1 MSFTKYILDSVKSIF
16 TKTPSKYILESCDSG
31 KRYRVIFTGETSLN
45 VNEICFVD
53 CDGIDSG
60 CYRVKSDTK
69 ETLEEYNASD
79 CLFVEYDDCNECI
92 VNNIVIDSTLSA
104 PQQNCYRWDRCDG
117 GSGNIYTVTSYTPTD
132 DTVLYYGVCYEI
144 STDIVLA
151 EPTDLTSIPSNQF
164 FGKCSSC
171 SPCDLGCSLEFGPV
185 SPSPTPSVTPTVTQT
200 PATSTSVT
208 PTVTQTP
215 ATSTSVTPTVTQT
228 PDATASVT
236 PTVTQTPATSTSVT
250 PTVTQTPDATAS
262 VTPTNSV
269 TPTLTP
275 SITTSPSVA
284 PTNAYSFYDCCDDE
298 YFTVLTGGTLDA
310 QFNTNP
316 VTIGTV
322 QPWSVSNAPF
332 VNERCYERVAYDPLY
347 TQYNLNTGFWLWGNT
362 SYTDCTDCVGTE
374 PCFTNDVSLSGCCD
388 GTVYNVSSMQNGPD
402 IGESAVLTYQQVIG
416 GQALVIGA
424 CYVRIPYNASYPD
437 GPTVAAFTYL
447 DTYSDCDDCV
457 NNNTCP
463 SVTPTPSITTTPSIT
478 VTPSVTQTPSNTTTP
493 SITPTQTVTP
503 SITPTTSAE
512 PTYTS
517 FLLTPCCENNFSGV
531 TVLNHAQVL
540 DSLSVTTGDI
550 VSLDSICYTLDNVAP
565 FTSSNTPST
574 QNTYLDCDTCL
585 SSQSQTYWC
594 VHTYVACFEEN
605 YSAGDLMAAPT
616 RYNDLIAQV
625 DPTGTGD
632 EYLQFTHIVTNTA
645 SQNVSFEDC
654 YVYDP
659 TYDET
664 ATLKFHSSNGTSC
677 CQPDTPGAKCSGA
690 YVVLRSC
697 DLYTGTTVGALTNNN
712 LDALVYMTCDFVS
725 GSSVGGGV
733 VQLSDTIQAPELLG
747 GAGGYLGGAQNQIII
762 NDGFNGICY
771 TIVGNTSSMQTY
783 QNTTVG
789 TSWQDN
795 AEVLDTSTSSGCGG
809 TDCNCLND
817 VTITNTSLSVQS
829 ITYLRCG
836 LSGSGNLT
844 TENIPAGGSSFLSGT
859 NGCANINSMV
869 LSRTNQGLLSS
880 ISFDFSSSIDCA

>member
-164 FGKCSSC
+164 FGKCSAC
-171 SPCDLGCSLEFGPV
+171 SPCDLGCSLDFGPV
-185 SPSPTPSVTPTVTQT
+185 SPSPTPSVTPTEAST
-200 PATSTSVT
+200 PSVT

-236 PTVTQTPATSTSVT
+236 PSI
-250 PTVTQTPDATAS
+250 
-262 VTPTNSV
+262 TPTNSV

-275 SITTSPSVA
+275 SITTSPEVA

-374 PCFTNDVSLSGCCD
+374 PCFTNNVSLSGCCD
-388 GTVYNVSSMQNGPD
+388 GTVYNVGAMQNGPD
-402 IGESAVLTYQQVIG
+402 IGESAVLTSQTVIG

-437 GPTVAAFTYL
+437 GPTVAGFTYL
-447 DTYSDCDDCV
+447 DTYTDCDDCV

-478 VTPSVTQTPSNTTTP
+478 ATPSVTQTPSNTTTP
-493 SITPTQTVTP
+493 SVTPTQTVTP
-503 SITPTTSAE
+503 SITPTTSTE

-550 VSLDSICYTLDNVAP
+550 VSLDSICYTLGNVAP
-565 FTSSNTPST
+565 FTSTNTPST

-605 YSAGDLMAAPT
+605 YGAGDLMAAPT

-632 EYLQFTHIVTNTA
+632 EYLQFTHIVTNSS
-645 SQNVSFEDC
+645 SQTVSFEDC

-664 ATLKFHSSNGTSC
+664 ATLKFHSANGTDC

-690 YVVLRSC
+690 FIVLRSC
-697 DLYTGTTVGALTNNN
+697 DTYVGAYTPLNNSK
-712 LDALVYMTCDFVS
+712 LDALAYMDCGFLS
-725 GSSVGGGV
+725 GSSIGGGV
-733 VQLSDTIQAPELLG
+733 VQLSDIIQAPELLG
-747 GAGGYLGGAQNQIII
+747 GDGYLGSTAIQQQIIVA
-762 NDGFNGICY
+762 DGFDGICFS
-771 TIVGNTSSMQTY
+771 IVGKTSSILSPQAS
-783 QNTTVG
+783 TVG
-789 TSWQDN
+789 TSWRES
-795 AEVLDTSTSSGCGG
+795 AVVVSSCSANG
-809 TDCNCLND
+809 CNCLNNI
-817 VTITNTSLSVQS
+817 TINNLGASTES

-836 LSGSGNLT
+836 LSGSGNVT
-844 TENIPAGGSSFLSGT
+844 TETIAGGGTSFISGT
-859 NGCANINSMV
+859 NGCANVNSMV
-869 LSRTNQGLLSS
+869 LSKTQQGLLSS
-880 ISFDFSSSIDCA
+880 INFDFSSSIHCT